1 MEHAVTLRDG
11 NPPRSN
17 RVAHRMSI
25 SQLLLRVF
33 ATCWLAGPL
42 ALPALAGAP
51 ADALRERHAEL
62 APQLARNAYGRPM
75 HIESTQTSGDL
86 KGEVYAVVDHPFAT
100 LDRELRVAAQW
111 CEILI
116 LHLNVK
122 HCRASGNAPN
132 SMLAVSIGKKH
143 DQALSDAHRVNFEYQ
158 LASAT
163 PDYLKV
169 MLNAK
174 DGPLG
179 TRDYRI
185 LLEAIPLDPGRSFVH
200 MSYAYGYGL
209 AARLAMQGYLGT
221 IGSGKVGFTIVDRR
235 PDGQPVYV
243 DNVRGVIERNT
254 MRYYLALDAYLASL
268 SVAPAERQE
277 RRLRDWF
284 AATERY
290 ARQLRELDQQ
300 QYLAMKRKEIQ
311 RQQSGTTTARAL

>member
-1 MEHAVTLRDG
+1 MTTCR
-11 NPPRSN
+11 R
-17 RVAHRMSI
+17 
-25 SQLLLRVF
+25 LLFRVF
-33 ATCWLAGPL
+33 ASCLLLGP
-42 ALPALAGAP
+42 PAMPAFAGA
-51 ADALRERHAEL
+51 AAGDALRQRHAAL
-62 APQLARNAYGRPM
+62 APQLARNPYGRPM
-75 HIESTQTSGDL
+75 HIESTQSANDL
-86 KGEVYAVVDHPFAT
+86 KGEVYAIVDHPFAT
-100 LDRELRVAAQW
+100 LDRELRGAAQW
-111 CEILI
+111 CDILI

-132 SMLAVSIGKKH
+132 SVLAVSIGKKH
-143 DQALSDAHRVNFEYQ
+143 DQALADAHRVNFEYQ

-163 PDYLKV
+163 PDYLKI

-174 DGPLG
+174 EGPLG

-185 LLEAIPLDPGRSFVH
+185 LVEAIPLDAGRSFVH

-221 IGSGKVGFTIVDRR
+221 LGSGKVGFSVVDRR

-243 DNVRGVIERNT
+243 DNVRGVVERNT

-268 SVAPAERQE
+268 AAPPAERQE
-277 RRLRDWF
+277 RRLREWF
-284 AATERY
+284 AATERH

-311 RQQSGTTTARAL
+311 RQQTSTATAKAD

>member
-1 MEHAVTLRDG
+1 MRTLR
-11 NPPRSN
+11 
-17 RVAHRMSI
+17 VAARMPI
-25 SQLLLRVF
+25 STFLSRLVAACL
-33 ATCWLAGPL
+33 LAGPL
-42 ALPALAGAP
+42 SLPAQAGAP
-51 ADALRERHAEL
+51 ADALRERHAAL
-62 APQLARNAYGRPM
+62 APQLARNPYGRPM

-100 LDRELRVAAQW
+100 LDRELRSAAQW

-143 DQALSDAHRVNFEYQ
+143 DQALADAHRVNFEYQ

-163 PDYLKV
+163 PDYLKI
-169 MLNAK
+169 MLDAK
-174 DGPLG
+174 QGPLG

-185 LLEAIPLDPGRSFVH
+185 LVEAIPLDAGRSFVH

-221 IGSGKVGFTIVDRR
+221 IGSGKVGFSVVEQR

-243 DNVRGVIERNT
+243 DNVRGVVERNA
-254 MRYYLALDAYLASL
+254 MRYFLALDAYLASL
-268 SVAPAERQE
+268 SAPPAERQE

-284 AATERY
+284 AATERH
-290 ARQLRELDQQ
+290 ARQLRELERDD
-300 QYLAMKRKEIQ
+300 YLAMKRKEIQ
-311 RQQSGTTTARAL
+311 RQQAGVQTAKNF